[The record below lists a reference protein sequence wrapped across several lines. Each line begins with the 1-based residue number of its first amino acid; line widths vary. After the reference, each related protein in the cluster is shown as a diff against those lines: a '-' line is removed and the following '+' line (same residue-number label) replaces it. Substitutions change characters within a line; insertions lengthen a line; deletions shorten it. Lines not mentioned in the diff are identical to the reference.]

1 MPQLDAEALRI
12 LALRNGGLGAAK
24 KPLTPEDKQLLAR
37 MQTNRQ
43 ARAVLGVVAEFLRR
57 GYAMVDSA
65 SSVMPGTSAL
75 KDAIRRG
82 LDGTN
87 TYAQKTYAGIP
98 DDDAPLSPLNRR
110 KVEECVREAR
120 QHLSEIPSD
129 VEDINRGFTG
139 ALVDTLTSVLPPWL
153 RPPSGKGTDKIIIAV
168 GIAAG
173 LVGLLLVV
181 RLVKTAALGASEADE
196 LAAAE
201 DEAVKLADALRRK
214 KASRSAFSLS

>member
-12 LALRNGGLGAAK
+12 LTLRNGLGAAK
-24 KPLTPEDKQLLAR
+24 KALSPEDQQLLAK

-43 ARAVLGVVAEFLRR
+43 ARAVLGVVAQYLRR
-57 GYAMVDSA
+57 GYELVDSA
-65 SSVMPGTSAL
+65 SSVMPGTASL
-75 KDAIRRG
+75 KDAIKRG

-87 TYAQKTYAGIP
+87 RYAQKTYAGIP

-120 QHLSEIPSD
+120 THLSEIPSD

-139 ALVDTLTSVLPPWL
+139 ALADTLTSFLPKWL
-153 RPPSGKGTDKIIIAV
+153 QPPGGGKHDKLIIALGIGAAVV
-168 GIAAG
+168 GAI
-173 LVGLLLVV
+173 LII
-181 RLVKTAALGASEADE
+181 RLVKTAALGESEANE
-196 LAAAE
+196 LAEAE
-201 DEAVKLADALRRK
+201 EEAIRIADALRRK